1 MEISLYSTIII
12 VFDFIGLLLYV
23 FSIFKGRDIA
33 NPLSHIMKT
42 LLTYSILLCMYL
54 PFFVSLILLIKRNQL
69 KNYEDFII
77 TNFFWLTLIVTPL
90 TVFNDIWNPP
100 GSVVNISHEDLVDTS
115 VYDDEG
121 NLIKGQIKEM
131 SSGEIKIK
139 ERAAKSEYNERSDI
153 NRGIY
158 N

>member
-1 MEISLYSTIII
+1 
-12 VFDFIGLLLYV
+12 
-23 FSIFKGRDIA
+23 
-33 NPLSHIMKT
+33 
-42 LLTYSILLCMYL
+42 MYL
-54 PFFVSLILLIKRNQL
+54 PFFVSIIILAKRNQI

-90 TVFNDIWNPP
+90 IVFKNEWY
-100 GSVVNISHEDLVDTS
+100 SQSSMVNISSSDLLDTS